1 MKTPKKLNG
10 ITEPMSQRDFENGP
24 LLRDVV
30 AETSRGMAHNRLESI
45 SIVTLVVML
54 DCCSH
59 CWLLKTTAIGLP
71 QSSGRATRCHGPKDV
86 QTCAATPAAD
96 AGRCCCEACRCAP
109 KGATDDAAVRF
120 GDGRFCLKLCA
131 SGKWAMDDRYR

>member
-1 MKTPKKLNG
+1 MWNLQGKMNLEKTVLWRFGMKTPKKLNG

-59 CWLLKTTAIGLP
+59 CWLLKTTAH
-71 QSSGRATRCHGPKDV
+71 RA
-86 QTCAATPAAD
+86 
-96 AGRCCCEACRCAP
+96 AP
-109 KGATDDAAVRF
+109 KFRPCDSLPWPQR
-120 GDGRFCLKLCA
+120 CPNLCRH
-131 SGKWAMDDRYR
+131 SRRRRRAMLLRSLPLRAERRHR